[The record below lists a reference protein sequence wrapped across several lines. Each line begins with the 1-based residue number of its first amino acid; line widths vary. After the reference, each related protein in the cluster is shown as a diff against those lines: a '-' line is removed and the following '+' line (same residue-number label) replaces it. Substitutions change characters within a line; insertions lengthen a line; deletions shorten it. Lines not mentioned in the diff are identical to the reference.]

1 MANSELR
8 KVFLVDDDPMHLQM
22 LKDHL
27 SSKFKLDITTFS
39 TGEDCLANLDKNPDV
54 VVLDYYLNSVEKNAA
69 NGIEILKKIKVR
81 KPDTEVVML
90 SGQEKIEIAVE
101 TMASGAFD
109 YVIKNESSFLRT
121 ENKLINVFKHKKVQE
136 NLKLYKKGVLI
147 MGIAI
152 AVIII
157 AAIILVASGVATRT
171 PGVM

>member
-27 SSKFKLDITTFS
+27 SSKLKLDITTFS
-39 TGEDCLANLDKNPDV
+39 TGEDCLANLDKEPEV
-54 VVLDYYLNSVEKNAA
+54 IVLDYYLNSVEKSAA
-69 NGIEILKKIKVR
+69 NGIDILKKIKAR
-81 KPDTEVVML
+81 NADTEVIML

-121 ENKLINVFKHKKVQE
+121 ENKLLNVIKHKKLQE
-136 NLKLYKKGVLI
+136 NLKIYKKGLILLAVAITIIIITSIVLVAT
-147 MGIAI
+147 GIAK
-152 AVIII
+152 VN
-157 AAIILVASGVATRT
+157 
-171 PGVM
+171 PEW

>member
-1 MANSELR
+1 MANSDLR

-27 SSKFKLDITTFS
+27 SSKLKVDITTFS

-54 VVLDYYLNSVEKNAA
+54 IVLDYYLNSVEKSAA
-69 NGIEILKKIKVR
+69 NGIEILKKIKAR
-81 KPDTEVVML
+81 NADTEVVML

-121 ENKLINVFKHKKVQE
+121 ENKLVNVFKHKKLEDNV
-136 NLKLYKKGVLI
+136 KLYKKGLIVMGVVVVLV
-147 MGIAI
+147 
-152 AVIII
+152 VITS
-157 AAIILVASGVATRT
+157 IILVSTGIATEN
-171 PGVM
+171 PGW